1 MLRQDVLK
9 VGQWWHHRLQVVQ
22 LIGHKFDGRQG
33 GKRSHHAG
41 QRALR
46 SVGVCWGE
54 YRKVLLLLDVHQLR
68 VTQRL
73 LGDHRQVIK
82 VHGLWLLGLVATV
95 TILVFRLG

>member
-1 MLRQDVLK
+1 MVAPSPAGRSAD
-9 VGQWWHHRLQVVQ
+9 WPQV
-22 LIGHKFDGRQG
+22 RWASG